1 MHMGA
6 SRIGSDLIRVRNE
19 LAYELVRDEW
29 ELLLAIGSGPTR
41 VEDAARS
48 LSTDAATIARRVQLL
63 EQHGLVVRIDG
74 AGYQL
79 VPAFYERQ
87 EGMSSC
93 LRDLFLRRLLGES
106 APPVAG
112 SARVGLGGAAALKA
126 LIARGDAEVLP
137 QVVAL
142 ANRPESDRSERF
154 AVFFAAAECPE
165 AGEGP
170 VQPYDG
176 RGFREQL
183 LRILKAAAT
192 ARSLDPRTESAY
204 LWFAEMRT
212 DPEIAGE
219 IGELF
224 ERFIDEAQPSRH
236 PHEAGHGAAV
246 FAVLPAS
253 VHTQRPIEAN
263 TTAARGFMQG
273 EV

>member
-1 MHMGA
+1 MQVSA
-6 SRIGSDLIRVRNE
+6 SKIGSDLIRVRDE

-41 VEDAARS
+41 VEDAARALS
-48 LSTDAATIARRVQLL
+48 LETAAIARRVQLL
-63 EQHGLVVRIDG
+63 EQHGLVARISD

-112 SARVGLGGAAALKA
+112 SARVGLGGAEALKA

-142 ANRPESDRSERF
+142 ANRPESERSERF

-165 AGEGP
+165 AGASP

-192 ARSLDPRTESAY
+192 ARSLDPRTDSAY

-212 DPEIAGE
+212 DPEIAVE
-219 IGELF
+219 IGDLF
-224 ERFIDEAQPSRH
+224 ERFIDEARPSRH
-236 PHEAGHGAAV
+236 SHEAGDGAAV

-253 VHTQRPIEAN
+253 VHTQRPIEA
-263 TTAARGFMQG
+263 TALSVRGSMQG